1 MAKITMTKL
10 GLTKN
15 LKVKNVDFNGQ
26 KIEVKQYLPVED
38 KMNLISDILNQS
50 VDENGFYNPCRI
62 HIYQLVNIIMTY
74 TNISFTDKQKEDI
87 YKLYDLLV
95 SSGLFYKVNNAIPKE
110 EIDFILNGSDEAIKS
125 IYSYKNSALGIL
137 ETISTDYSNL
147 EMDVNKMHQE
157 IGNKE
162 NLAFLREVID
172 KLG

>member
-1 MAKITMTKL
+1 MAKLPLTKL
-10 GLTKN
+10 NLTKN
-15 LKVKNVDFNGQ
+15 NKIKIIDFNSQ

-38 KMNLISDILNQS
+38 KMNLISTILNQS

-62 HIYQLVNIIMTY
+62 HIYQLVNIIMAY

-110 EIDFILNGSDEAIKS
+110 EIDFILSGSDEAIKS

-137 ETISTDYSNL
+137 ENISSDYNKF
-147 EMDVNKMHQE
+147 EFDVQDLYNQLKD
-157 IGNKE
+157 KE
-162 NLAFLREVID
+162 NLEFINDILT
-172 KLG
+172 KMG